1 MIFTEA
7 IEKISCWE
15 QNMIIE
21 KKKKKKKKKKKQDDY
36 HADKPL

>member
-21 KKKKKKKKKKKQDDY
+21 KIEKKKKKKKQDDC

>member
-21 KKKKKKKKKKKQDDY
+21 KIEKKKKKKKDDC

>member
-21 KKKKKKKKKKKQDDY
+21 KIEKKKKKKQDDC

>member
-21 KKKKKKKKKKKQDDY
+21 KIEKKKKKKKKTRR
-36 HADKPL
+36 LSR

>member
-7 IEKISCWE
+7 VEKISCWE

-21 KKKKKKKKKKKQDDY
+21 KIEKKKKKKKQDDC

>member
-21 KKKKKKKKKKKQDDY
+21 KIEKKKKKKKKQDDC

>member
-21 KKKKKKKKKKKQDDY
+21 KIEKKKKKKKQDDY